1 MITVKAAAIGDTHIK
16 LESRWDEGSRILD
29 FFADDIA
36 ERKVDLVIHTGDVFD
51 KLSKALERLRFARF
65 IQRCAETAPVVVVRG
80 NHDAPADLAIFDSSY
95 LRTGHPVIIEE
106 AANVHE
112 LEKFLVAGVA
122 WPKKAW
128 MMAGTD
134 YTDERA
140 ALQDILRG
148 IGDKWKHAAAPMPGT
163 LVTHKPRIL
172 AMHGM
177 ISGAKTSLGQPLV
190 GCDMEVALD
199 DLALA
204 DADLVLLGHI
214 HLPQGFGPVNGAQV
228 LYTGSSRRTAYG
240 EKEEKS
246 YVLAEFTEYEPPDTN
261 IAADPE
267 QAHLVWTNK
276 HRDWTV
282 NCQRIRMPT
291 TPMIMLDATYSDNK
305 IVVDTPEAYSDI
317 VGADVRLRYRCT
329 AETREAA
336 RAAAERTRDEMLAN
350 HSAQNVTIDEQLT
363 VVSTA
368 RVPEVAH
375 ATSLQDKLRMLR
387 KARGETLPAEEEA
400 RLDSK
405 VVELEQLAR

>member
-1 MITVKAAAIGDTHIK
+1 MLLKAAAIGDTHIT
-16 LESRWDEGSRILD
+16 LASRWDEGSRILD

-36 ERKVDLVIHTGDVFD
+36 ERKVDLFIHTGDVFD

-65 IQRCAETAPVVVVRG
+65 LQRCAETAPGFVVRG
-80 NHDAPADLAIFDSSY
+80 NHDAPSDLAIFDSSY

-106 AANVHE
+106 AARVHE
-112 LEKFLVAGVA
+112 FEKFLVAGVA

-128 MMAGTD
+128 MMAGRD
-134 YTDERA
+134 FIDERA
-140 ALQDILRG
+140 ALQDIFRG
-148 IGDKWKHAAAPMPGT
+148 IAQQWDRKPTAESYSSG
-163 LVTHKPRIL
+163 VNKPRIL

-190 GCDMEVALD
+190 GCDMEVALA

-204 DADLVLLGHI
+204 EADVILLGHI
-214 HLPQGFGPVNGAQV
+214 HLPQGFGPVNGAPV

-246 YVLAEFTEYEPPDTN
+246 YVLTEFSLYVAPATD
-261 IAADPE
+261 IRADPE
-267 QAHLVWTNK
+267 QADLVWRGK
-276 HRDWTV
+276 HREWTV
-282 NCQRIRMPT
+282 KCERILMPT
-291 TPMIMLDATYSDNK
+291 TPMVMLDANYADNR

-336 RAAAERTRDEMLAN
+336 RAAAERTRDEMLSK
-350 HSAQNVTIDEQLT
+350 HSALNVTIDEQLT

-368 RVPEVAH
+368 RVPEVAT
-375 ATSLQDKLRMLR
+375 AVSLPEKLRMLR
-387 KARGETLPAEEEA
+387 AARGETLDPIDEA
-400 RLDSK
+400 RLTGK
-405 VVELEQLAR
+405 LVELEGLAQ